1 MDFDLFLPHTHK
13 HFNEINTRVTH
24 QQRVLYTNQLTS
36 SDKKMNDESDI
47 QNILF
52 PVIRDK
58 FEFRK
63 SEALED
69 LNISKFQEVGRL
81 NFDETDENRD
91 ERVRQVWPVTQFF
104 CFFLFCKNNH

>member
-1 MDFDLFLPHTHK
+1 
-13 HFNEINTRVTH
+13 
-24 QQRVLYTNQLTS
+24 
-36 SDKKMNDESDI
+36 MNDESDI

-104 CFFLFCKNNH
+104 CFFLFCKNNNWFAWPIIGEEIILSVSFQQLSHQTFKSFLSW